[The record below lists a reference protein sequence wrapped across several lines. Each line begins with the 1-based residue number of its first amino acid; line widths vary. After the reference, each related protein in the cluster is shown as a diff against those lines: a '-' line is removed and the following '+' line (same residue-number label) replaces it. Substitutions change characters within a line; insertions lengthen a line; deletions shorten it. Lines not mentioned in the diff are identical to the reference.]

1 MLAMKSRER
10 RMKKL
15 LEEECEKYQ
24 RAEFNRQIE
33 LMNEQLK
40 LESRYNAM
48 LHVLYFM
55 IVLYDEEG
63 IGAKRLSRYFE
74 DFIKYNEVFKTK
86 LKDGIAWTYV
96 KKRFCEIGLEITD
109 IDFDYAEKMFQ
120 KKYEEGVNRSGVSV
134 YKE

>member
-33 LMNEQLK
+33 LMDEQLK

-48 LHVLYFM
+48 LHILYFM
-55 IVLYDEEG
+55 IVLHDCEG
-63 IGAKRLSRYFE
+63 IGTKRLSRYFD
-74 DFIKYNEVFKTK
+74 DFVKCNEGFKEK

-96 KKRFCEIGLEITD
+96 HKRFDELGIKISD
-109 IDFDYAEKMFQ
+109 IDWDMAEKMFQ
-120 KKYEEGVNRSGVSV
+120 KKYEEGVRRYDSD
-134 YKE
+134 